1 MYGGFNSP
9 NAMRML
15 QSLYAAH
22 QPAPE
27 PAAAPVKAS
36 RPRKVRAPTPSV
48 TSDESESES
57 DTYSSASSD
66 YEDTDVIY
74 HHVTEKAK
82 CPRVSPAGLK
92 SHSGSRREAVA
103 YLKKKECPEVPNLKK
118 AKPAAPAKVTKKT
131 AAKAEVK
138 VEAPAA
144 PTVTL
149 AEPEKAV
156 IPKTRRVSRKAKKVV
171 AAEPVAAPAAP
182 APAPVAP
189 APAAPAGKAKR
200 APSAYNTFVA
210 EQRKAG
216 KTMAEAAAAW
226 RAKKGQ

>member
-1 MYGGFNSP
+1 MYGGFNTP

-27 PAAAPVKAS
+27 PPAPVKAS
-36 RPRKVRAPTPSV
+36 RPRKARPPTPSV
-48 TSDESESES
+48 TSEESES
-57 DTYSSASSD
+57 DSYSSASSD

-92 SHSGSRREAVA
+92 SHSGSRKEAVT

-118 AKPAAPAKVTKKT
+118 GKK
-131 AAKAEVK
+131 A
-138 VEAPAA
+138 EAPA
-144 PTVTL
+144 PEPKVVL

-156 IPKTRRVSRKAKKVV
+156 VPKTRRVSRKVKKSEPAAPAKVEAP
-171 AAEPVAAPAAP
+171 AAPVGAAAPAAP
-182 APAPVAP
+182 A
-189 APAAPAGKAKR
+189 AGEKKKR

-216 KTMAEAAAAW
+216 KSMAEAAAAW
-226 RAKKGQ
+226 KAKKGQ